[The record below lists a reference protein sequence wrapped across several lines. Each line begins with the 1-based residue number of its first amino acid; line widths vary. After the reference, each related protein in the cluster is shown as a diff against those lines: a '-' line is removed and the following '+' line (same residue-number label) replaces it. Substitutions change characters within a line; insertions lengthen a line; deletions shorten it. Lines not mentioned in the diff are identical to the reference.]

1 MHPLRTCSRLCGTKR
16 QLTLLP
22 SSWYPQAA
30 VEKGELDEAQGLL
43 LDLKVKLLGFKSLP
57 PWFEASSS
65 AGKELLVARDIME
78 EAVAL
83 AVKARDADA
92 FERNFLQLRAYYTD
106 TEGSLGP
113 SDQEHPILGLNLLRL
128 LVQNRLAE
136 FHTELEMLSP
146 TARADKHVAY
156 VLGLEQS
163 MMEGAYGKLLL
174 ASQSSPAQIYK
185 GFIEQ
190 LIDTVRDDITDCCEH
205 AYESLAVEEAQ
216 KMWMVNSREEVLAC
230 AAERGWEVR
239 DGRVLFKAP
248 AAPLPLVEDLD
259 SFNTIKNT
267 LIYAKEL
274 ERIV

>member
-1 MHPLRTCSRLCGTKR
+1 M
-16 QLTLLP
+16 
-22 SSWYPQAA
+22 
-30 VEKGELDEAQGLL
+30 EKGELEAAEGLL
-43 LDLKVKLLGFKSLP
+43 LDLKVKLLGFRSLP
-57 PWFEASSS
+57 PWFEASPT
-65 AGKELLVARDIME
+65 AGKELLVAREALE

-106 TEGSLGP
+106 TAGALEP
-113 SDQEHPILGLNLLRL
+113 SEQENPILGLNLLRL
-128 LVQNRLAE
+128 LVQNRLSE

-146 TARADKHVAY
+146 AARGDKHVAY

-163 MMEGAYGKLLL
+163 MMEGAYGKLLQ
-174 ASQSSPAQIYK
+174 ASKSSPAQIYH
-185 GFIEQ
+185 GFVEQ

-205 AYESLAVEEAQ
+205 AYESLSVAEAV
-216 KMWMVNSREEVLAC
+216 KMWMAGTEQAVLAC
-230 AAERGWEVR
+230 AEERGWAVR
-239 DGRVLFKAP
+239 DGRVYFQAP